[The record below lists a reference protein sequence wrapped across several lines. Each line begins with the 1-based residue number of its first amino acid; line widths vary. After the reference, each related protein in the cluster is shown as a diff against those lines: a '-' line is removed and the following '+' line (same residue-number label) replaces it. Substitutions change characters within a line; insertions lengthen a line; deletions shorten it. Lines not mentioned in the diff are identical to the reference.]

1 MDKIE
6 QLRSIA
12 EFLGL
17 SNIAKELSL
26 IELRSKQENA
36 NIILPLVGE
45 FSSGKTTLVNALTD
59 SKSLES
65 ATKPTTA
72 TIYEVHFGCDSCR
85 AEVIDADGNR
95 IEVSEISDLKNDAL
109 ADAKVVTVFDT
120 STRVSSFTI
129 IVDTPGLSSPDP
141 KHRQTLVNFLPKA
154 DGILLV
160 TDINQQITR
169 SLTDFIEM
177 IKLSQRPIYLVL
189 TKSDTKS
196 EGDIESAKAHI
207 SKSCE
212 IPLKQVAVVSATK
225 NSLSDLYSL
234 LDTIQHEKKDILRRV
249 DEQRL
254 KDIAKFMADRI
265 EDLMSASSSDKNL
278 DEAILQSQSEL
289 KRIKRNIERLVESL
303 SDDIS
308 EQERITTRKFEDTVF
323 NKLNTL
329 VKGKSTDFD
338 NDALMAINSTAS
350 LLMNSYRNGVQ
361 NAIREKAN
369 RQKGTENEI
378 SLSSLE
384 NMDLSNIQMTGLSY
398 NMDLNSMGHEYDR
411 WIKVGVIAA
420 AAIGTVAVVASTS
433 GVATV
438 STAAEGALAGNKAID
453 VVDTVSDVGS
463 IISNKRT
470 VNRIE
475 KAVGFASKA
484 VDKYETIENGAQ
496 RLSTR
501 VGSDKGLID
510 SMVGF
515 VTDKLLSK
523 PQRIR
528 AIRNYIDSS
537 LSPDFKNRLCE
548 ISQQLVNAVRESLG
562 EEATE
567 LIGQKTDALNQLKT
581 ERKEQK
587 EQFEQKMRQLRGYKT
602 MLLTL

>member
-59 SKSLES
+59 SKNLES

-72 TIYEVHFGCDSCR
+72 TIYEIHFGCDTCR
-85 AEVIDADGNR
+85 AEVVDANGNR

-120 STRVSSFTI
+120 STRVPSSTI

-207 SKSCE
+207 SKNCE

-234 LDTIQHEKKDILRRV
+234 FDTIQHEKKDILRRV

-254 KDIAKFMADRI
+254 KDIVKFMADRI

-289 KRIKRNIERLVESL
+289 KRIKRNIERLVESV
-303 SDDIS
+303 SDDIT
-308 EQERITTRKFEDTVF
+308 EQERTTTRKFEDTVF
-323 NKLNTL
+323 DKLNTL
-329 VKGKSTDFD
+329 VTGKSTDFD
-338 NDALMAINSTAS
+338 NDALMVINSTAS

-369 RQKGTENEI
+369 RQRGTENEI

-384 NMDLSNIQMTGLSY
+384 NMDLSNIQMTDLSY
-398 NMDLNSMGHEYDR
+398 SMDLNSMGHEYDR

-420 AAIGTVAVVASTS
+420 AAVGTVAVVASTG
-433 GVATV
+433 GVAAV
-438 STAAEGALAGNKAID
+438 ATAAEGALAGNKAID

-470 VNRIE
+470 ANRIE
-475 KAVGFASKA
+475 KAVSLASKA
-484 VDKYETIENGAQ
+484 VDKYETIESGAQ
-496 RLSTR
+496 KLSTR

-548 ISQQLVNAVRESLG
+548 ISQQLVNTVRESLG

-581 ERKEQK
+581 ECKEQK
-587 EQFEQKMRQLRGYKT
+587 ERFEQRMSQLREYKT

>member
-72 TIYEVHFGCDSCR
+72 TIYEIHFGCDTCR
-85 AEVIDADGNR
+85 AEVVDANGNR

-120 STRVSSFTI
+120 STRVPSSTI

-207 SKSCE
+207 SKNCE

-234 LDTIQHEKKDILRRV
+234 FDTIQHEKKDILRRV

-254 KDIAKFMADRI
+254 KDIVKFMADRI

-289 KRIKRNIERLVESL
+289 KRIKRNIERLVESV
-303 SDDIS
+303 SDDIT
-308 EQERITTRKFEDTVF
+308 EQERTTTRKFEDTVF
-323 NKLNTL
+323 DKLNTL
-329 VKGKSTDFD
+329 VTGKSTDFD
-338 NDALMAINSTAS
+338 NDALMVINSTAS

-369 RQKGTENEI
+369 RQRGTENEI

-384 NMDLSNIQMTGLSY
+384 NMDLSNIQMTDLSY
-398 NMDLNSMGHEYDR
+398 SMDLNSMGHEYDR

-420 AAIGTVAVVASTS
+420 AAVGTVAVVASTG
-433 GVATV
+433 GVAAV
-438 STAAEGALAGNKAID
+438 ATAAEGALAGNKAID

-470 VNRIE
+470 ANRIE
-475 KAVGFASKA
+475 KAVSLASKA
-484 VDKYETIENGAQ
+484 VDKYETIESGAQ
-496 RLSTR
+496 KLSTR

-548 ISQQLVNAVRESLG
+548 ISQQLVNTVRESLG

-581 ERKEQK
+581 ECKEQK
-587 EQFEQKMRQLRGYKT
+587 ERFEQRMSQLREYKT

>member
-72 TIYEVHFGCDSCR
+72 TIYEVHFGCDTCR

-120 STRVSSFTI
+120 STRVPSSTI

-141 KHRQTLVNFLPKA
+141 KHRQTLVNFLSKA

-207 SKSCE
+207 SKNCE

-234 LDTIQHEKKDILRRV
+234 FDTIQHEKKDILRRV

-254 KDIAKFMADRI
+254 KDIVKFMADRI

-289 KRIKRNIERLVESL
+289 KRIKRNIERLVESV
-303 SDDIS
+303 SDDIT
-308 EQERITTRKFEDTVF
+308 EQERTTTRKFEDTVF
-323 NKLNTL
+323 DKLNTL
-329 VKGKSTDFD
+329 VTGKSTDFD
-338 NDALMAINSTAS
+338 NDALMVINSTAS

-369 RQKGTENEI
+369 RQRGTENEI

-384 NMDLSNIQMTGLSY
+384 NMDLSNIQMTDLSY
-398 NMDLNSMGHEYDR
+398 SMDLNSMGHEYDR

-420 AAIGTVAVVASTS
+420 AAVGTVAVVASTG
-433 GVATV
+433 GVAAV
-438 STAAEGALAGNKAID
+438 ATAAEGALAGNKAID

-470 VNRIE
+470 ANRIE
-475 KAVGFASKA
+475 KAVSLASKA
-484 VDKYETIENGAQ
+484 VDKYETIESGAQ
-496 RLSTR
+496 KLSTR

-548 ISQQLVNAVRESLG
+548 ISQQLVNTVRESLG

-567 LIGQKTDALNQLKT
+567 LIGQKTEALNQLKT
-581 ERKEQK
+581 ECKEQK
-587 EQFEQKMRQLRGYKT
+587 EQFEQRMSQLREYKT

>member
-72 TIYEVHFGCDSCR
+72 TIYEIHFGCDTCR

-120 STRVSSFTI
+120 STRVPSSTI
-129 IVDTPGLSSPDP
+129 IVDTPGLSSPNP

-207 SKSCE
+207 SKNCE

-225 NSLSDLYSL
+225 NLLSDLYSL
-234 LDTIQHEKKDILRRV
+234 FDAIQHEKKDILRRV

-289 KRIKRNIERLVESL
+289 KRIKRNIERLVESV
-303 SDDIS
+303 SDDIV
-308 EQERITTRKFEDTVF
+308 EQERTTTRKFEDTVF
-323 NKLNTL
+323 DKLNTL
-329 VKGKSTDFD
+329 VTGKSTDFD
-338 NDALMAINSTAS
+338 NDALMVINSTAS

-369 RQKGTENEI
+369 RQRGTENEI

-384 NMDLSNIQMTGLSY
+384 NMDISNIQMTGLSY

-420 AAIGTVAVVASTS
+420 AAVGTVAVVASTG
-433 GVATV
+433 GVAAV
-438 STAAEGALAGNKAID
+438 ATAAEGALAGNKAID

-475 KAVGFASKA
+475 KAVSLASKA

-548 ISQQLVNAVRESLG
+548 ISQQLVNTVRESLG

-581 ERKEQK
+581 ECKEQK
-587 EQFEQKMRQLRGYKT
+587 ERFEQRMSQLREYKT